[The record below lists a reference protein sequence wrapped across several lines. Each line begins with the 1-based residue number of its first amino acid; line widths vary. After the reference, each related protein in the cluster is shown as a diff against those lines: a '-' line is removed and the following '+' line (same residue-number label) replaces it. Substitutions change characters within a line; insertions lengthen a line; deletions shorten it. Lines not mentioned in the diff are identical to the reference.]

1 MAKKKKEKIIYYD
14 DNSTIADMS
23 SVNKKG
29 RKQEPRPPKKQS
41 TAKEKWN
48 TYWSAVKMMFVPML
62 IVLGVMTVLYVLLL
76 YFCFCFRFYSSFG
89 AQCSIISKKK

>member
-1 MAKKKKEKIIYYD
+1 MAKQKNKKTQKPKKEKVIYYD

-23 SVNKKG
+23 KVG
-29 RKQEPRPPKKQS
+29 RKGQNQTPPTPSHQDPNMRKVKPYS
-41 TAKEKWN
+41 TGRDKWN

-76 YFCFCFRFYSSFG
+76 FLTN
-89 AQCSIISKKK
+89 